1 VSRVAILEA
10 RDIAKAHGL
19 RPVLRGVTL
28 NVAAGEFV
36 AVLGANGAGKTTL
49 LRILATLS
57 RPDAG
62 SLAIGGADALRHPG
76 QARRRIGFVSH
87 HSLIYG
93 DLTAAENLRFYAD
106 LYGVG
111 RAGDASP
118 LPVPARIEEALGR
131 VNLAARARDPARAF
145 SRGMLQ
151 RLTIARALLH
161 DPALILLDEPF
172 TGLDQA
178 SARALSELLRTLAA
192 DGRALVMT
200 THEFS
205 RGLDGVTR
213 AALIR
218 GGRIADECAGGEMAG
233 RVADWFA

>member
-1 VSRVAILEA
+1 MAILEA

-36 AVLGANGAGKTTL
+36 AILGANGAGKTTL

-106 LYGVG
+106 LYDVG
-111 RAGDASP
+111 HGGDAA
-118 LPVPARIEEALGR
+118 PVPARIEEALGR
-131 VNLAARARDPARAF
+131 VNLAARAHDLARAF

-161 DPALILLDEPF
+161 DPELILLDEPF

-192 DGRALVMT
+192 GGRALVMT

-213 AALIR
+213 AALIH
-218 GGRIADECAGGEMAG
+218 GGRIADECAGGAIAG